1 MIRSLALLL
10 ALATLATLASAAPAK
25 DSVSGRPP
33 GMAVTFSAVLQVE
46 EPDKAAD
53 ALVDKAE
60 GLGGWFLRR
69 TKGLVELRIPSALA
83 DSFIQGL
90 DSLGILL
97 DRGLHTENLEG
108 EREELESRL
117 KARKAVLSDYYAMLK
132 ESSDST
138 IFTIQ
143 NEIINLQGE
152 IDRTTGR
159 IQKIEDRMAM
169 AQITVSFTFQ
179 QRGAPLTTGQS
190 RFPWLNRLE
199 LPALMERFDYEYR
212 P

>member
-1 MIRSLALLL
+1 MKRLLFLLL
-10 ALATLATLASAAPAK
+10 AFASFGVAAPVK
-25 DSVSGRPP
+25 DSASGRPP

-53 ALVDKAE
+53 ALVEKAE
-60 GLGGWFLRR
+60 ALGGWFLRR
-69 TKGLVELRIPSALA
+69 SKGSLELRIPSALA
-83 DSFIQGL
+83 DNFIQGL

-97 DRGLHTENLEG
+97 DRNLHTENLEG
-108 EREELESRL
+108 EKEDLQSRL
-117 KARKAVLSDYYAMLK
+117 KARRAVLSDYYAMLK
-132 ESSDST
+132 ESGDST

-143 NEIINLQGE
+143 NEIINLQSE
-152 IDRTTGR
+152 IDQTTGR
-159 IQKIEDRMAM
+159 IQKIEDRMAL
-169 AQITVSFTFQ
+169 AQLTVSFTFQ